1 MPVRDLM
8 RTLLVC
14 LIALTVTVAGCA
26 DGPDESDDEPVDPDT
41 TGGDNNTTEPQVVDI
56 QVAAVGT
63 YPVNPAFDPATLSVS
78 ANTTVNLTFT
88 NNEENPAGAPHDWVL
103 EGVEGVETEV
113 IGTGENTTIE
123 FAAPAPG
130 EYAYYC
136 SVGNHRD
143 LGMEGTL
150 TVG

>member
-1 MPVRDLM
+1 MPVRGHM

-14 LIALTVTVAGCA
+14 LIALTVAVAGCA
-26 DGPDESDDEPVDPDT
+26 DGPEESDDEPVDPNT
-41 TGGDNNTTEPQVVDI
+41 NGGDNNTTEPQVVDL

-63 YPVNPAFDPATLSVS
+63 YPVDPAFDPATLSVP

-103 EGVEGVETEV
+103 ENVEGAATEV
-113 IGTGENTTIE
+113 IAAGENTTIQFE
-123 FAAPAPG
+123 APEPG
-130 EYAYYC
+130 TYTYFC

>member
-1 MPVRDLM
+1 M